1 MAQQLNHAK
10 TKTESTSAGEQ
21 HVIPGAEKISD
32 AEAARRIAAEPLKPK
47 IGQKPADEGLF
58 GDWAY
63 QIDLVDLVCWLA
75 AKLPLG
81 RRALRHLC
89 RPRI

>member
-1 MAQQLNHAK
+1 MAQQLNQAK

-21 HVIPGAEKISD
+21 HVIPGAEIISD
-32 AEAARRIAAEPLKPK
+32 AEAARRKAAEPLKPK

-63 QIDLVDLVCWLA
+63 QIDLVDLVDLAGRPPA
-75 AKLPLG
+75 AKPG
-81 RRALRHLC
+81 
-89 RPRI
+89 